1 MSRQINHKS
10 GNILQLQNAV
20 PEHVNVLF
28 VQGFLIEVRLLTA
41 RGVNLL
47 LCLVSL
53 PELLPAESILL
64 EAEHVQAGG
73 RSGSHLCIVI
83 LHSRRHGLPH
93 EGFLHSKLLCSC
105 QVQERLGCRL
115 SHITGGVRE
124 AALHQALDA
133 DVLRDLLRDTQ
144 TANRNR
150 GSFAHRRVRIPH
162 GIRQVGG
169 GGGRKRPDP
178 SQRNG
183 GAASDD
189 MIRISQCLE
198 QLGHSRRGA
207 LAADLTDGLCC
218 GGSNVTLAVSQAS
231 SQCVGGHW
239 RTQHAQRSRCCT
251 LDFGTR
257 IFQRVHEHL
266 QHCRGAHTEVSQRSQ
281 CGNPHTLHRVQGGLE

>member
-28 VQGFLIEVRLLTA
+28 LQVFIDLRLLTA
-41 RGVNLL
+41 RAVKLL
-47 LCLVSL
+47 LCLVPLS
-53 PELLPAESILL
+53 ELLPAESILL

-73 RSGSHLCIVI
+73 RSGSHLCVVV

-93 EGFLHSKLLCSC
+93 EGFLHSKLLRSG
-105 QVQERLGCRL
+105 QVQEGLCSCL
-115 SHITGGVRE
+115 SHITGRVRE

-133 DVLRDLLRDTQ
+133 DVVRDFLRDAQ

-150 GSFAHRRVRIPH
+150 GSLAHRRVRIPH
-162 GIRQVGG
+162 GIRQVWGS
-169 GGGRKRPDP
+169 GGRKGPDP

-189 MIRISQCLE
+189 VIRIFQCLE
-198 QLGHSRRGA
+198 QLGHRGGGA
-207 LAADLTDGLCC
+207 FAADLTDGLCC
-218 GGSNVTLAVSQAS
+218 GGSNMALAVSQAS
-231 SQCVGGHW
+231 GQGIGGHR

-251 LDFGTR
+251 FDFGTR
-257 IFQRVHEHL
+257 ILQGVHEHL
-266 QHCRGAHTEVSQRSQ
+266 QHRRGAHTEVSQRSQ